1 MSEIRHPN
9 KEELNEILKNNDLV
23 LVDFYAS
30 WCMPCKML
38 SPIIEE
44 IAKEYEGKV
53 VVCKIDIDENEELAN
68 EYNIMSVPT
77 VIIFKNNENV
87 EEIIGLNN
95 KSKYTRALDE

>member
-9 KEELNEILKNNDLV
+9 KEELNEILKNNALV

-44 IAKEYEGKV
+44 IAKEYEG
-53 VVCKIDIDENEELAN
+53 
-68 EYNIMSVPT
+68 
-77 VIIFKNNENV
+77 
-87 EEIIGLNN
+87 
-95 KSKYTRALDE
+95 

>member
-9 KEELNEILKNNDLV
+9 KEELNEILKNNALV

-38 SPIIEE
+38 SPVIEE
-44 IAKEYEGKV
+44 IAKEYEGKLV
-53 VVCKIDIDENEELAN
+53 ICKIDIDENEELAN

>member
-9 KEELNEILKNNDLV
+9 KEELKEILKNNALV

-38 SPIIEE
+38 SPVIEE

>member
-9 KEELNEILKNNDLV
+9 KEGLNEILKNNALV

>member
-9 KEELNEILKNNDLV
+9 KEEFKEILKSNQLV

-30 WCMPCKML
+30 WCAPCKML

-44 IAKEYEGKV
+44 IAVEYKDKV

-95 KSKYTRALDE
+95 KSKYTRSLE

>member
-9 KEELNEILKNNDLV
+9 KEELNEILKNNALV

-44 IAKEYEGKV
+44 LAKEYEGKV

>member
-9 KEELNEILKNNDLV
+9 KEELNEILKNNALV

-77 VIIFKNNENV
+77 VIIFKNNENI

-95 KSKYTRALDE
+95 KSKYTRVLYE

>member
-9 KEELNEILKNNDLV
+9 KEELNEILKNNALV

>member
-9 KEELNEILKNNDLV
+9 KEELNEILKNNALV

-95 KSKYTRALDE
+95 KSKYTRVLDN

>member
-9 KEELNEILKNNDLV
+9 KEELNEILKNNALV

-77 VIIFKNNENV
+77 VIIFKNNENI

>member
-9 KEELNEILKNNDLV
+9 KEELNEILKNNALV

-77 VIIFKNNENV
+77 VIIFKNNENI

-95 KSKYTRALDE
+95 KSKYTRVLDE

>member
-9 KEELNEILKNNDLV
+9 KEELNEILKNNALV
-23 LVDFYAS
+23 LVDFYAT

-38 SPIIEE
+38 SPVIEE

-53 VVCKIDIDENEELAN
+53 VVCKVDIDENEELAN

>member
-9 KEELNEILKNNDLV
+9 KEELNEILKNNALV

-38 SPIIEE
+38 SPVIEE

-53 VVCKIDIDENEELAN
+53 VVCKVDIDENEELAN

-95 KSKYTRALDE
+95 KSKYTRVLDE

>member
-9 KEELNEILKNNDLV
+9 KEELNEILKNNALV

-38 SPIIEE
+38 SPVIEE

-95 KSKYTRALDE
+95 KSKYTRVLDE

>member
-1 MSEIRHPN
+1 MSEIKHPN
-9 KEELNEILKNNDLV
+9 KEELNEILKNNALV

-38 SPIIEE
+38 SPVIEE

>member
-1 MSEIRHPN
+1 MSEVRHPN
-9 KEELNEILKNNDLV
+9 KEELNEILKNNALV

-44 IAKEYEGKV
+44 LAKEYEGKV

>member
-9 KEELNEILKNNDLV
+9 KEELNEILKNNALV
-23 LVDFYAS
+23 LVDFYAT

-38 SPIIEE
+38 SPVIEE

-53 VVCKIDIDENEELAN
+53 VVCKVDIDENEELAN

-95 KSKYTRALDE
+95 KSKYTRVLDN

>member
-9 KEELNEILKNNDLV
+9 KEELNEILKNNALV

-38 SPIIEE
+38 SPVIEE

-95 KSKYTRALDE
+95 KSKYKRALDE

>member
-9 KEELNEILKNNDLV
+9 KEEFNEILKNNALV

-38 SPIIEE
+38 SPVIEE

-53 VVCKIDIDENEELAN
+53 VVCKVDIDENEELAN

-95 KSKYTRALDE
+95 KSKYTRVLDE

>member
-9 KEELNEILKNNDLV
+9 KEELNEILKNNALV

-44 IAKEYEGKV
+44 IAKEYEAKV

-95 KSKYTRALDE
+95 KSKYTRVLDE

>member
-9 KEELNEILKNNDLV
+9 KEELNEILKNNALV

-38 SPIIEE
+38 SPVIEE

-53 VVCKIDIDENEELAN
+53 VVCKVDIDENEELAN

>member
-1 MSEIRHPN
+1 MIAEVIIQSN
-9 KEELNEILKNNDLV
+9 VKNLNRVFDYKI
-23 LVDFYAS
+23 
-30 WCMPCKML
+30 P
-38 SPIIEE
+38 
-44 IAKEYEGKV
+44 KEYEGKV

>member
-1 MSEIRHPN
+1 MSEIRHHN
-9 KEELNEILKNNDLV
+9 KEELNEILKNNALV

>member
-9 KEELNEILKNNDLV
+9 KEELNEILKNNALV

-38 SPIIEE
+38 SPVIEE

-95 KSKYTRALDE
+95 KSKYTRADE

>member
-9 KEELNEILKNNDLV
+9 KEELNEILKNNALV

-77 VIIFKNNENV
+77 VIIFKNNETV

>member
-1 MSEIRHPN
+1 
-9 KEELNEILKNNDLV
+9 
-23 LVDFYAS
+23 
-30 WCMPCKML
+30 MPCKML

-53 VVCKIDIDENEELAN
+53 VVCKVDIDENEELAN

-95 KSKYTRALDE
+95 KSKYTRVLDN

>member
-9 KEELNEILKNNDLV
+9 KEELNEILKNNALV

-53 VVCKIDIDENEELAN
+53 VVCKVDIDENEELAN

>member
-9 KEELNEILKNNDLV
+9 KEELNEILKNNALV
-23 LVDFYAS
+23 LVDFYAT

-38 SPIIEE
+38 SPVIEE

>member
-9 KEELNEILKNNDLV
+9 KEELNEILKNNALV

-38 SPIIEE
+38 SPVIEE

-95 KSKYTRALDE
+95 KSKYTRVLDN

>member
-9 KEELNEILKNNDLV
+9 KEELNEILKNNALV

-95 KSKYTRALDE
+95 KSKYIRALDE

>member
-1 MSEIRHPN
+1 MSEIRHLN
-9 KEELNEILKNNDLV
+9 KEELNEILKNNALV

>member
-9 KEELNEILKNNDLV
+9 KEELNEILKNNALV

-95 KSKYTRALDE
+95 KSKYTRVLDE

>member
-9 KEELNEILKNNDLV
+9 KEELNEILKNNALV

-38 SPIIEE
+38 SPVIEE
-44 IAKEYEGKV
+44 IAKEYEPKV

>member
-9 KEELNEILKNNDLV
+9 KEELNEILKNNALV

-38 SPIIEE
+38 SPVIEE

>member
-9 KEELNEILKNNDLV
+9 KEELNEILKNNALV

-95 KSKYTRALDE
+95 KSKYTRELDE

>member
-9 KEELNEILKNNDLV
+9 KEELNEILKNNALV

-44 IAKEYEGKV
+44 IAKEYEGKL

>member
-9 KEELNEILKNNDLV
+9 KEELNEILKNNALV

-44 IAKEYEGKV
+44 IAKEYEGTV

>member
-9 KEELNEILKNNDLV
+9 KEELNEILKNNALV

-44 IAKEYEGKV
+44 IAKEYEGKG